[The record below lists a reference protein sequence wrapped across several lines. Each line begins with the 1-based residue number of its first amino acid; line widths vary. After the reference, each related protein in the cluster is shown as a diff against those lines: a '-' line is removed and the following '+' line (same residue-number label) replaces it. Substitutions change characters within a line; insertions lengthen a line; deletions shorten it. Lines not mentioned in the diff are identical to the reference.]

1 MTLNIVDVQEVILA
15 HFRDNTPWYSAEQA
29 IPDIHNLR
37 RGSNG
42 SITPYIAIQ
51 FGDLQRRGGGD
62 TLVGVRTYDY
72 ELPIYVQAV
81 ASTPKVA
88 REVAYRNVIDT
99 MLGFK
104 TDYTGEIRK
113 RPGGAMWPITESSGA
128 TEAYLFPVSFA
139 VTVQLMDK

>member
-1 MTLNIVDVQEVILA
+1 MTLNIIEVQEDILD
-15 HFRDNTPWYSAEQA
+15 HFRSNVPWEVVEQA
-29 IPDIHNLR
+29 IPDSHTVKR
-37 RGSNG
+37 VNG
-42 SITPYIAIQ
+42 QIPVYIAIQ

-72 ELPIYVQAV
+72 ELPVYVQAV
-81 ASTPKVA
+81 APTPQIA
-88 REVAYRNVIDT
+88 RNVAYRNVIDT

-104 TDYTGEIRK
+104 TRYTGEVRK
-113 RPGGAMWPITESSGA
+113 RPGGAMWPITESNGA